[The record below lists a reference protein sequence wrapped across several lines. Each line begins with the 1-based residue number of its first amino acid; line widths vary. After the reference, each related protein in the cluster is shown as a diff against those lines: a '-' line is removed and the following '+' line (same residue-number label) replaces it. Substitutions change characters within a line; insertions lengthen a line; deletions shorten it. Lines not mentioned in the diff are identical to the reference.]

1 MKHIAAVVILGGGLT
16 QISEGRWRT
25 TTFEDPGDD
34 FGILGDRLRVDAAY
48 YLYRDN
54 PESILIVSG
63 GKGQLANILDAQSVA
78 EVIKNELIELGIP
91 ENCIVTE
98 SESDNTFQ
106 QLIAIAHIIEQK
118 NFSEATLLTNR
129 FHVERVKTMVEMN
142 QDLKQIFDQK
152 NIQYLSAEEILLE
165 HDRKRWHEM
174 IEQAY
179 ESEAMQKRIKLEEK
193 GIREL
198 REGKYKLT

>member
-198 REGKYKLT
+198 REG